1 MNTRFVCP
9 KEVNGE
15 YFNIHLFICP
25 YSADI
30 EIKKIERN
38 DNVYMA
44 KPRVPM
50 ELQSKKVSKEEREA
64 RIEAERKLVGD
75 RDLLLRPPS
84 YLNKQEKKIY
94 KELIKPL
101 LHIESLGNSDREI
114 FAIMA
119 NAKAMMLEAKKS
131 IENDGMLIPKIDRF
145 GNVEMKEN
153 PCIKIYKDYES
164 IFNKNQSQIGLS
176 ASARTKL
183 VQIKQEKEEE
193 NELDNILGALRS

>member
-1 MNTRFVCP
+1 
-9 KEVNGE
+9 
-15 YFNIHLFICP
+15 
-25 YSADI
+25 
-30 EIKKIERN
+30 
-38 DNVYMA
+38 MA

-119 NAKAMMLEAKKS
+119 NAKAMMIEAKKS
-131 IENDGMLIPKIDRF
+131 IENDGMLIPKMDRF

-183 VQIKQEKEEE
+183 VQMKQEKEEE
-193 NELDNILGALRS
+193 NELNDILGALRS

>member
-1 MNTRFVCP
+1 
-9 KEVNGE
+9 
-15 YFNIHLFICP
+15 
-25 YSADI
+25 
-30 EIKKIERN
+30 
-38 DNVYMA
+38 MA

-193 NELDNILGALRS
+193 NELNDILGALRS

>member
-1 MNTRFVCP
+1 
-9 KEVNGE
+9 
-15 YFNIHLFICP
+15 
-25 YSADI
+25 
-30 EIKKIERN
+30 
-38 DNVYMA
+38 MA

-119 NAKAMMLEAKKS
+119 NAKAMMIEAKKS
-131 IENDGMLIPKIDRF
+131 IENDGMLIPKMDRF

-193 NELDNILGALRS
+193 SELNDIFDGI

>member
-1 MNTRFVCP
+1 
-9 KEVNGE
+9 
-15 YFNIHLFICP
+15 
-25 YSADI
+25 
-30 EIKKIERN
+30 
-38 DNVYMA
+38 MA

-64 RIEAERKLVGD
+64 RIEAEKKLVGD

-119 NAKAMMLEAKKS
+119 NAKAMMIEAKKS
-131 IENDGMLIPKIDRF
+131 IENDGMLIPKMDRF
-145 GNVEMKEN
+145 GNVEIKEN

-183 VQIKQEKEEE
+183 VQIKQEKEEQS
-193 NELDNILGALRS
+193 ELDNILGALRS

>member
-1 MNTRFVCP
+1 
-9 KEVNGE
+9 
-15 YFNIHLFICP
+15 
-25 YSADI
+25 
-30 EIKKIERN
+30 
-38 DNVYMA
+38 MA

-119 NAKAMMLEAKKS
+119 NAKAMMIEAKKS
-131 IENDGMLIPKIDRF
+131 IESDGMLIPKMDRF

-183 VQIKQEKEEE
+183 VQIKQEKEEQS
-193 NELDNILGALRS
+193 ELDNILGALRS

>member
-1 MNTRFVCP
+1 
-9 KEVNGE
+9 
-15 YFNIHLFICP
+15 
-25 YSADI
+25 
-30 EIKKIERN
+30 
-38 DNVYMA
+38 MA

-64 RIEAERKLVGD
+64 RIEAEKKLVGD

-119 NAKAMMLEAKKS
+119 NAKAMMIEAKKS
-131 IENDGMLIPKIDRF
+131 IENDGMLIPKMDRF

-193 NELDNILGALRS
+193 SELNDIFDGI

>member
-1 MNTRFVCP
+1 
-9 KEVNGE
+9 
-15 YFNIHLFICP
+15 
-25 YSADI
+25 
-30 EIKKIERN
+30 
-38 DNVYMA
+38 MA

-64 RIEAERKLVGD
+64 RIEAEKKLVGD

-119 NAKAMMLEAKKS
+119 NAKAMMIEAKKS
-131 IENDGMLIPKIDRF
+131 IENDGMLIPKMDRF

-183 VQIKQEKEEE
+183 VQIKQEKEEQS
-193 NELDNILGALRS
+193 ELDNILGALRS

>member
-1 MNTRFVCP
+1 
-9 KEVNGE
+9 
-15 YFNIHLFICP
+15 
-25 YSADI
+25 
-30 EIKKIERN
+30 
-38 DNVYMA
+38 MA

-131 IENDGMLIPKIDRF
+131 IENDGMLIPKMDRF

-193 NELDNILGALRS
+193 SELNDIFDGI

>member
-1 MNTRFVCP
+1 
-9 KEVNGE
+9 
-15 YFNIHLFICP
+15 
-25 YSADI
+25 
-30 EIKKIERN
+30 
-38 DNVYMA
+38 MA

>member
-1 MNTRFVCP
+1 
-9 KEVNGE
+9 
-15 YFNIHLFICP
+15 
-25 YSADI
+25 
-30 EIKKIERN
+30 
-38 DNVYMA
+38 MA

-119 NAKAMMLEAKKS
+119 NAKAMMIEAKKS
-131 IENDGMLIPKIDRF
+131 IENDGMLIPKMDRF

-183 VQIKQEKEEE
+183 VQIKQEKEEQS
-193 NELDNILGALRS
+193 ELDNILGALRS